1 MGLLDNKVCVIT
13 GGAGSVGL
21 ASAQLFLREG
31 ARVMVVD
38 LREADVARAA
48 KTLNSPNAATFVADV
63 TKTADVKAY
72 FDATVKKFGKV
83 DVLFSNAGNSGVV
96 TPVTDYPED
105 VFDSVIAVH
114 VRGAFLACKYG
125 LPQMNNGGSVIITS
139 SVVGVRG
146 DGGGSVAY
154 VTAKHAQVGLMRSVS
169 KNGAFR
175 NIRVN
180 TLHPGPIDNQFQ
192 LDIEEGITKLAGRNG
207 TDLLNEII
215 PLKRH
220 ARPEEIARTAL
231 FLASDMSSFT
241 TGATILADGGMSA

>member
-1 MGLLDNKVCVIT
+1 VCVIT

-31 ARVMVVD
+31 AKVMVVD
-38 LREADVARAA
+38 LREEDVARAA
-48 KTLNSPNAATFVADV
+48 KVLGSPNAATFAADV
-63 TKTADVKAY
+63 TKAADVKAY
-72 FDATVKKFGKV
+72 LDATVKKFGKI

-96 TPVTDYPED
+96 TPVTEYPED

-125 LPQMNNGGSVIITS
+125 LPLMNEGGSVIITS

-169 KNGAFR
+169 KNGARR

-180 TLHPGPIDNQFQ
+180 TLHPGPIDNRFQ
-192 LDIEEGITKLAGRNG
+192 LDIEEGITKLVGRDG
-207 TDLLNEII
+207 TELLNEII
-215 PLKRH
+215 PLGRH

-231 FLASDMSSFT
+231 FLASDLSSFT
-241 TGATILADGGMSA
+241 TGSTILADGGMSA